1 MAFLDPILN
10 PILNPLLNFSPFWG
24 IIIITFLVSLFISF
38 IYKLMTDQTKMKE
51 MKQKQKDFQ
60 KQMKELKDNPEQ
72 MMALQKEAMG
82 SNMEYMKASLKPTLV
97 TFIPIILL
105 FGWMTANL
113 AYEPIFPGETF
124 SLTATFADGISG
136 DAELIID
143 DTSSFSPGT
152 EAIQTIAAQ
161 QASWSIKSDA
171 GTHDITVKVGDIEE
185 TRQVLITTDLD
196 YLPMEETFSHSDI
209 AKIDINYKKLRP
221 AGEFAL
227 FGWQPGWLGWYI
239 IFSLVFSLGI
249 RRVMGLH

>member
-1 MAFLDPILN
+1 
-10 PILNPLLNFSPFWG
+10 
-24 IIIITFLVSLFISF
+24 
-38 IYKLMTDQTKMKE
+38 
-51 MKQKQKDFQ
+51 
-60 KQMKELKDNPEQ
+60 
-72 MMALQKEAMG
+72 
-82 SNMEYMKASLKPTLV
+82 
-97 TFIPIILL
+97 
-105 FGWMTANL
+105 
-113 AYEPIFPGETF
+113 
-124 SLTATFADGISG
+124 LTATFADGISG